1 MLRRVRTRSPKP
13 SADSADRL
21 ADARD
26 ARRLADGDEEALREL
41 YARYGAIV
49 HSFCLRQ
56 LGDRG
61 LAEECTQ
68 DVFATLWRQAA
79 DYDARRS
86 RLSTW
91 LFAIARN
98 RSIDA
103 ARRRANRPGPGS
115 SAEVP
120 EIASKAPGPDIEL
133 ERIETA
139 ERTARAMASLPE
151 AQLEVIQM
159 AYFEGLSQSEIAE
172 RTGMPLGTVKGRLR
186 LAMNR
191 MRELL
196 VADELQ
202 P

>member
-1 MLRRVRTRSPKP
+1 MLRRVRTRSPTTA
-13 SADSADRL
+13 ADAADRL

-26 ARRLADGDEEALREL
+26 ARRLAEGDEAALREL
-41 YARYGAIV
+41 YRRYGAIV
-49 HSFCLRQ
+49 HGFCLRQ

-68 DVFATLWRQAA
+68 DVFAALWRQAG
-79 DYDARRS
+79 DYDARRA

-98 RSIDA
+98 RIVDA
-103 ARRRANRPGPGS
+103 ARRRASRPGPS
-115 SAEVP
+115 SSDEVP
-120 EIASKAPGPDIEL
+120 DIASNAPGPDLEL
-133 ERIETA
+133 ERIEAA
-139 ERTARAMASLPE
+139 EQTARAMASLPE
-151 AQLEVIQM
+151 AQLEVVQM
-159 AYFEGLSQSEIAE
+159 AYFQGLSQSEIAE